1 MGENKNII
9 YTIDINTGK
18 AVVKI
23 GEVTKS
29 FDNFSKGA
37 DFAVKKAKEFSG
49 VTSEVTKRN
58 IEMID
63 KTGLAG
69 ATVQEFGRTIS
80 DSNYGIRG
88 MANNLQ
94 QLSSLFITL
103 VSTSGGLING
113 LKQLGKVLMLSLI
126 HI

>member
-1 MGENKNII
+1 MTYALTDVTGSKSKN
-9 YTIDINTGK
+9 TN
-18 AVVKI
+18 
-23 GEVTKS
+23 
-29 FDNFSKGA
+29 
-37 DFAVKKAKEFSG
+37 
-49 VTSEVTKRN
+49 
-58 IEMID
+58 MID

-103 VSTSGGLING
+103 VSTSGGLIAG
-113 LKQLGKVLMLSLI
+113 LQQLGKVLIGPLGIVILFQTFITLLKEVKSIYQCLLKVLKVKQQ
-126 HI
+126 